1 MEVAMIRFISKVKAG
16 LLILL
21 AVLSILI
28 GSSTLFG
35 KKSYADVPTWAHT
48 DMLPGSYPLLWSRSF
63 SLLSYTA
70 TVIKI
75 IGGLFVPAMF
85 KK

>member
-48 DMLPGSYPLLWSRSF
+48 EC
-63 SLLSYTA
+63 SLDHILCYGRGPFLCCPTQ
-70 TVIKI
+70 
-75 IGGLFVPAMF
+75 PQ
-85 KK
+85 